1 MSVENINTAR
11 RLFEEAWSEGK
22 IELFDELCS
31 EGFVDHDPLLGE
43 ADLRALKDRVSTYRA
58 AFPDLTFT
66 IDEIFAAGDRVVTR
80 WSGVGTFESEL
91 MGFAPTGEKRD
102 PIEGIGISRFEGGKV
117 VETWTQWDTLRF
129 MKDLGAIPED
139 AAAPAGS

>member
-1 MSVENINTAR
+1 MSVENTNTVR
-11 RLFEEAWSEGK
+11 RLFEEAWSQGK

-43 ADLRALKDRVSTYRA
+43 GDRQALKDRVSSYRA

-66 IDEIFAAGDRVVTR
+66 IEEIFAAGDRVITR
-80 WSGVGTFESEL
+80 WSGVGTFENEL

-102 PIEGIGISRFEGGKV
+102 PIEGIGISRFDDGKV
-117 VETWTQWDTLRF
+117 VETWTQWDALRF
-129 MKDLGAIPED
+129 MKNLGAIPEEV
-139 AAAPAGS
+139 AATAGS

>member
-66 IDEIFAAGDRVVTR
+66 IEEIFAAGDRVVAR
-80 WSGVGTFESEL
+80 WRGVGTFENEL

-102 PIEGIGISRFEGGKV
+102 PIEGIGISRFEDGKV

-139 AAAPAGS
+139 AAARASS

>member
-1 MSVENINTAR
+1 MSVENINAAR
-11 RLFEEAWSEGK
+11 RLFEEAWSQGK

-31 EGFVDHDPLLGE
+31 ERFVDHDPLLGE
-43 ADLRALKDRVSTYRA
+43 ADLGALKDRVSTYRA

-66 IDEIFAAGDRVVTR
+66 IDEIFAAGDRVITR
-80 WSGVGTFESEL
+80 WSAVGTFENEL

-102 PIEGIGISRFEGGKV
+102 PIEGIGISRFEDGKV

-129 MKDLGAIPED
+129 MKDLGAIPQD
-139 AAAPAGS
+139 AAVTAGN